1 MNLSVKMLLTENKK
15 VFVSE
20 KLLTRGSVMT
30 D

>member
-1 MNLSVKMLLTENKK
+1 MLLTENKK